1 MQIASRVA
9 SSQSAGEPP
18 LLNRLWWLP
27 LVFVV
32 ASLFVLAVVPI
43 VVEQKVRSVRN
54 GVVTA
59 SDRARVLV
67 NDLEAALATE
77 MLQPDSAGLP
87 SEAAIRAEMEQVN
100 ADADSLAATVRMVDP
115 QATEQFEHLRAQ
127 LAQWRAPVPGG
138 PPSIQAVGR
147 AHAVLAAAD
156 TLDMHLMHVSD
167 AARASVRS
175 LERFDVMSALV
186 LVPLALIA
194 VGVVVWGGQR
204 VVHFA
209 RVAEHERAEVVRSTE
224 ARAALLRGVTHDVK
238 NPLGAASGYAHLL
251 ADGVAGELTARQ
263 VDMVRRIQRLVDTS
277 VQTVS
282 DLLELARADG
292 TPMKVHRVAV
302 DLGAI
307 AHEVVEDHL
316 GLAREAGL
324 TLSSAL
330 SPLSALTDPIRVRQV
345 LTNLLS
351 NAIKYT
357 PRGGAIS
364 LRTVE
369 ERRGSACYAGVEVRD
384 TGPGV
389 PPELRERIF
398 DEFVRANSVAAA
410 GSGVGLAISR
420 RLAHMLGG
428 DVTYAP
434 NRPSGSVF
442 TLWLEASVPSE
453 SKAAALAAARDHS

>member
-156 TLDMHLMHVSD
+156 TL
-167 AARASVRS
+167 
-175 LERFDVMSALV
+175 
-186 LVPLALIA
+186 
-194 VGVVVWGGQR
+194 
-204 VVHFA
+204 
-209 RVAEHERAEVVRSTE
+209 
-224 ARAALLRGVTHDVK
+224 
-238 NPLGAASGYAHLL
+238 AH
-251 ADGVAGELTARQ
+251 
-263 VDMVRRIQRLVDTS
+263 
-277 VQTVS
+277 
-282 DLLELARADG
+282 
-292 TPMKVHRVAV
+292 
-302 DLGAI
+302 
-307 AHEVVEDHL
+307 
-316 GLAREAGL
+316 
-324 TLSSAL
+324 
-330 SPLSALTDPIRVRQV
+330 
-345 LTNLLS
+345 
-351 NAIKYT
+351 
-357 PRGGAIS
+357 
-364 LRTVE
+364 
-369 ERRGSACYAGVEVRD
+369 
-384 TGPGV
+384 
-389 PPELRERIF
+389 
-398 DEFVRANSVAAA
+398 
-410 GSGVGLAISR
+410 
-420 RLAHMLGG
+420 G
-428 DVTYAP
+428 D
-434 NRPSGSVF
+434 R
-442 TLWLEASVPSE
+442 
-453 SKAAALAAARDHS
+453 